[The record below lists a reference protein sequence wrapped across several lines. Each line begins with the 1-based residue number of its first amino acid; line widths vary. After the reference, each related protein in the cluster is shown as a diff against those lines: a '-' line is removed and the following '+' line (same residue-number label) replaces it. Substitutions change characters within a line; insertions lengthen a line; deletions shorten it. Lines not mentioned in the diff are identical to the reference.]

1 MMIQAGGD
9 PSPVRALWIL
19 IGAVIGAVVSGAVGW
34 ISSLYNH
41 YRDSRKLHLE
51 ELKQH
56 VLEPLRIA
64 ALAPTLLP
72 AFDVAWGPQAY
83 NTNVGVSEHPVTH
96 GPVLQVLE
104 PETTSGNV
112 MEKALLQ
119 DARKNHYVHLIS
131 SFDNFSQSVAKHSRH
146 RRELVEELAKNIL
159 LFSTLPAHPTNNNGP
174 YIMQLNLALVV
185 YGRLMEF
192 GEAALKIDQ
201 HPDGAC
207 LSNGGAN
214 WAKGQPGQM
223 KDIMKFMDGSIEANR
238 DRASQLRRELES
250 LKQQQI
256 TLAEAF
262 SLEIAAKG
270 LPGRCNLVPF
280 FQL

>member
-1 MMIQAGGD
+1 VMIQTDGD
-9 PSPVRALWIL
+9 PWSIRVVWIFVGALI
-19 IGAVIGAVVSGAVGW
+19 SGLVGW
-34 ISSLYNH
+34 ASSLYNH
-41 YRDSRKLHLE
+41 YRDSRKHHLE
-51 ELKQH
+51 ELKQQ
-56 VLEPLRIA
+56 VLEPLRTA
-64 ALAPTLLP
+64 TLAPTLLA

-83 NTNVGVSEHPVTH
+83 NTNVRVSEYPVTH
-96 GPVLQVLE
+96 GLVLQVVE
-104 PETTSGNV
+104 PETTSDHV
-112 MEKALLQ
+112 VEKALLQ

-131 SFDNFSQSVAKHSRH
+131 SFDKFSQSVAKHSRH

-159 LFSTLPAHPTNNNGP
+159 AFSGLPAHPTNNNGP

-223 KDIMKFMDGSIEANR
+223 KDIMKYMDGLIDANR
-238 DRASQLRRELES
+238 ERAAQLRSELAGLRQE
-250 LKQQQI
+250 QN
-256 TLAEAF
+256 TLADAF
-262 SLEIAAKG
+262 SYEIAAKR
-270 LPGRCNLVPF
+270 LPGACDLVPF
-280 FQL
+280 VQL